1 MARARCVLGAAVE
14 SLRAGE
20 GREGEVAG
28 EAGRGLLE
36 YWATGD
42 IRHTWSRLRHVPH
55 LNTLVTCL
63 HSARDGC

>member
-1 MARARCVLGAAVE
+1 MLGAGVE

-20 GREGEVAG
+20 GREAEVAG

-63 HSARDGC
+63 HSARGSCKNG